1 MPINLFNDP
10 LASIK
15 LGANDI
21 LKGYVGNNQI
31 FPNNPLVTSFT
42 STNTTVNGSLDAI
55 YGFGYN
61 VNDGYLYT
69 LDNRTVGD
77 YRVLVKRNA
86 TTGAYISTGG
96 VFSPSVTPGHNL
108 TNFAIDSGGNFWFM
122 FRGSSTTSPPT
133 TSKVRKYD
141 FNGNYLNVEHT
152 IATVYCDGV
161 AIDTSQAIDVIYA
174 AGVGQ
179 YAAQYNTVYK
189 INTNGGGAGNI
200 SIQGGN
206 NSDQIM
212 YCSPSV
218 MMRIYSQGSTAGSM
232 HKFNLDTNQAIGSF
246 AAYNMGNQGG
256 AYNPVDKIAWISNY
270 GITNSM
276 RKFTANF

>member
-122 FRGSSTTSPPT
+122 FRGASN
-133 TSKVRKYD
+133 SKVRKYD

-174 AGVGQ
+174 AG
-179 YAAQYNTVYK
+179 NTALMSNTIYK
-189 INTNGGGAGNI
+189 INTNGGGAGSI
-200 SIQGGN
+200 SIQNGS

-218 MMRIYSQGSTAGSM
+218 MMRVFSQGSLAGNM
-232 HKFNLDTNQAIGSF
+232 YKFNLDTNQAIGSF

-270 GITNSM
+270 GSINSM